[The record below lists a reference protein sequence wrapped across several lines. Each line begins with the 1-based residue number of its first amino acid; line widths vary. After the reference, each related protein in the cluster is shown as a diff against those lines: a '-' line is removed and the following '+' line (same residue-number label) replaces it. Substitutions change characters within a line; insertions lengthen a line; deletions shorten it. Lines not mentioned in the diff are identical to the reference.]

1 MILDNNK
8 IFFADSLA
16 SGASGSHV
24 IDLAKI
30 ASSLNRKHVPSV
42 DRNGNAQMFMVKVSS
57 NGTDSLTAISTA
69 PNLYTTK
76 AAVKAWHDARVKMIT
91 RSGLKMADLGPYAR
105 HLRPFLDVNHE
116 NATTTEIDTET
127 SGSGGLV
134 FNTHFQGDE
143 YTRTRLAVSTPIE
156 NTNSGDAQSRD
167 SVDTYS
173 LTLCDASVAES
184 TTADDPAESTSV
196 GNQDSFVSV
205 GMIAEWLT
213 SIKKKAIGNADVLS
227 VQADNA
233 LLQLMADSPSS
244 EEVLELA
251 EDAAQEGRPWDLDG
265 SAYTALTGAAYYRSS
280 ANQSRDNI
288 IFVPCGILQ
297 IAQAN
302 AHSATETITTEF
314 EIIDIYDM

>member
-1 MILDNNK
+1 MILDNNR
-8 IFFADSLA
+8 IFFSDSLA
-16 SGASGSHV
+16 SDAVGTHV

-57 NGTDSLTAISTA
+57 NGTDSLTSIRTA

-116 NATTTEIDTET
+116 NASTTEMDTET
-127 SGSGGLV
+127 SGTGGLV

-143 YTRTRLAVSTPIE
+143 YTRTRLAVSTPQESDVNATI
-156 NTNSGDAQSRD
+156 AQRD
-167 SVDTYS
+167 LVDTYS
-173 LTLCDASVAES
+173 LTLCDASVTEA
-184 TTADDPAESTSV
+184 TTADSPDESGTSTD
-196 GNQDSFVSV
+196 QDSFVSI

-213 SIKKKAIGNADVLS
+213 SIKKKSVGNADTLS
-227 VQADNA
+227 IQADNA

-265 SAYTALTGAAYYRSS
+265 SAYTTLTGAAYYRSS
-280 ANQSRDNI
+280 ANQSRENI
-288 IFVPCGILQ
+288 IFVPCGLLEIS
-297 IAQAN
+297 QAN

-314 EIIDIYDM
+314 EILDVYDM